1 MKKST
6 VSIIKYEKPLDS
18 VRKAVELSDSLKNL
32 SSGAKVFVKP
42 NIVFWNKN
50 VTFPKWG
57 LITTSRVVEDMVIL
71 LKEKGI
77 KDITIGEGMVI
88 KTDDR
93 ETAEHAF
100 ETLGYNTLKKR
111 YGVKILNVFER
122 PFKKVELEE
131 GIELSFNIDYL
142 ESDFLVN
149 IPVLKT
155 HGQTV
160 VSLGSKN
167 LKGLL
172 DIESRK
178 KCHNPAPDRDLH
190 YMISLVQKT
199 LPPSMTIIDGI
210 YTNERGPMFGDVKR
224 SNILI
229 ASGDPISADI
239 TGTRVLGYEA
249 EKVPYLF
256 LIAEKAGRN
265 KDMSD
270 IEITGEKLEDV
281 ITPHAYAVPYSKDG
295 RLSMDLY
302 GMGVRGL
309 TCRNPGL
316 TICTYCVGLLG
327 LMTTAIGLAWRGEA
341 WDKVEILSGKTMK
354 PSPGMNKT
362 ILLGKCMCQLN
373 KDNPLIKEV
382 YAVKGCPP
390 DPEEVVKILH
400 TVGINVNPAMLENPE
415 ILLRGI
421 MELYRNRPEFDENFF
436 RV

>member
-1 MKKST
+1 
-6 VSIIKYEKPLDS
+6 
-18 VRKAVELSDSLKNL
+18 
-32 SSGAKVFVKP
+32 
-42 NIVFWNKN
+42 
-50 VTFPKWG
+50 
-57 LITTSRVVEDMVIL
+57 VEDMIII

-77 KDITIGEGMVI
+77 KDITVGEGMVI

-100 ETLGYNTLKKR
+100 ETLGYNIFKKR

-122 PFKKVELEE
+122 PFKKVALEE
-131 GIELSFNIDYL
+131 GMELSFNIDYL

-160 VSLGSKN
+160 VSLGCKN

-178 KCHNPAPDRDLH
+178 KCHNPDPEKDLH
-190 YMISLVQKT
+190 YMISLIQKT
-199 LPPSMTIIDGI
+199 LPPSMTLIDGI

-229 ASGDPISADI
+229 ASKDMLSADI
-239 TGTRVLGYEA
+239 TGAKVLGYEA
-249 EKVPYLF
+249 EKVPHLF

-265 KDMSD
+265 TDMSD
-270 IEITGEKLEDV
+270 IEIRGEEIEDV
-281 ITPHAYAVPYSKDG
+281 ITPHEYAVPYSEDG

-309 TCRNPGL
+309 TCRNPGT

-362 ILLGKCMCQLN
+362 ILLGKCMYKLN

-382 YAVKGCPP
+382 YSVK
-390 DPEEVVKILH
+390 
-400 TVGINVNPAMLENPE
+400 E
-415 ILLRGI
+415 IGRASCR
-421 MELYRNRPEFDENFF
+421 E